1 MSKRRGKRVVVGYV
15 VSYTGKR
22 GGPWEARDGSFG
34 TATSRL
40 ADASR
45 LTPEFVRTCASKDA
59 RGHCFYTLGLIRK
72 HHPHARALPLVRYE
86 VDAEEERLRDAVVEA
101 AVVAHEAL
109 ELVRDISS
117 DVCQTLLTGG
127 DSDAISAEHDVAG
140 PAYHEKHVALFAAV
154 RALRA
159 HREKVGK

>member
-15 VSYTGKR
+15 VSLSGKR
-22 GGPWEARDGSFG
+22 GGPWESVGLNPTQNVVGRLLFAPEHKGEAEENAKWWRDHPHHG
-34 TATSRL
+34 
-40 ADASR
+40 
-45 LTPEFVRTCASKDA
+45 
-59 RGHCFYTLGLIRK
+59 
-72 HHPHARALPLVRYE
+72 HPHARALPLVRYE
-86 VDAEEERLRDAVVEA
+86 VDAEEERLRDAVVDA

-109 ELVRDISS
+109 ELVRDIAARQQRLA
-117 DVCQTLLTGG
+117 DIGG
-127 DSDAISAEHDVAG
+127 YSDAISAEHDVAG